1 MPRPDPAPPARK
13 NLTTPSL
20 TLGVDGGGTKTH
32 AVIADEQG
40 RVVGEGLAG
49 PSNPLRVGVSQACA
63 AVREAFNRAL
73 SEAGA
78 RRSEV
83 LAAQVGLAG
92 VRREDLR
99 HRMREELSSLGVGSV
114 EVVTDADI
122 ALYGATN
129 GEPGLV
135 LIAGTGSICCG
146 KSARG
151 RHACAGGW
159 GPLAGDEGGGSWIA
173 RRALQAVA
181 RATDGRGQATAL
193 VEACLEYFNVDRAED
208 LSTAIYS
215 PAMTNEHLAGFGRTV
230 IEVARLGDEAAR
242 EIMRDAGHE
251 LALTA
256 IAVVEKLRMGRDE
269 FQVAY
274 VGGVF
279 KAGELVLAP
288 LRKELARVAPGAYLA
303 PPHLSPA
310 AAAARMARALLPSL
324 ALAG

>member
-1 MPRPDPAPPARK
+1 MPRPAPAPGPRK
-13 NLTTPSL
+13 NLSTHAL
-20 TLGVDGGGTKTH
+20 TLGVDGGGTKTQ
-32 AVIADEQG
+32 AVIADEKG

-49 PSNPLRVGVSQACA
+49 PSNPLRVGVSHAAA

-83 LAAQVGLAG
+83 AAAQVGLAG

-99 HRMREELSSLGVGSV
+99 QRMREELSSLGVASV

-173 RRALQAVA
+173 RRALQAAA
-181 RATDGRGQATAL
+181 RATDGRGRATAL
-193 VEACLEYFNVDRAED
+193 VEACLEYFNVAKAED

-215 PAMTNEHLAGFGRTV
+215 PAMTNEHLAGFGRPV
-230 IEVARLGDEAAR
+230 IEAARRGDEVAR
-242 EIMRDAGHE
+242 EIVRDAGRE
-251 LALTA
+251 LAATA
-256 IAVVEKLRMGRDE
+256 IAVIEKLRMGRDE
-269 FQVAY
+269 FQVAH

-279 KAGELVLAP
+279 KAGEMVLAP
-288 LRKELARVAPGAYLA
+288 LRQEISRVAPGAYLA
-303 PPHLSPA
+303 PPRLPPVV
-310 AAAARMARALLPSL
+310 AAARMARAQLPSL